1 MFTLEELGWSSL
13 FEKAFEPYSDK
24 GYTVGRVALEYQ
36 KIYRVYTQDDEL
48 LAEVTGRVRH
58 QAQGREDFP
67 AVGDWVVLTMLAQEK
82 RASIHAI
89 LPRKSKFSRKVA
101 GPNSEEQII
110 ATNIDTVFLVQ
121 GLDRNYNLRRIE
133 RYLIMAWE
141 SGASPVI
148 ILSKADL
155 CDDIEQKVSEV
166 EEVALGVP
174 VHAVSSKTDKGLEQ
188 LSGYIG
194 RGLTIAFLGSSGVG
208 KSTLINRLI
217 GKDVQKVQEV
227 RESDSKG
234 RHTTTHRE
242 LIVLPEGGLLIDTP
256 GMRELQLWDVGE
268 EGLTDVFPDIEA
280 LAAECY
286 FTDCKHES
294 EPNCAVKEA
303 IRRGELEAK
312 RLESFKK
319 IEKELEY
326 LDSREDPKLN
336 LARKGREK
344 KAHRTYKSIK
354 NQKKKLKE

>member
-1 MFTLEELGWSSL
+1 MFTLEELGWGPL
-13 FEKAFEPYSDK
+13 FEEAFEPYREKD
-24 GYTVGRVALEYQ
+24 YTVGRVALEYQ
-36 KIYRVYTQDDEL
+36 KIYRVYTEDGEL

-58 QAQGREDFP
+58 QAQAREDFP
-67 AVGDWVVLTMLAQEK
+67 AVGDWVVLTMLPQEK

-155 CDDIEQKVSEV
+155 CEDVGEKVSEV
-166 EEVALGVP
+166 ESVALDVP
-174 VHAVSSKTDKGLEQ
+174 IHVVSSKLSQGLEQ
-188 LSGYIG
+188 LNRYIG
-194 RGLTIAFLGSSGVG
+194 AGLTVAFLGSSGVG

-217 GKDVQKVQEV
+217 GRDVQKVQEV

-268 EGLTDVFPDIEA
+268 GLSDVFPDIEA
-280 LAAECY
+280 LAAGCY

-303 IRRGELEAK
+303 IRRGEIEPK
-312 RLESFKK
+312 RLENFKK
-319 IEKELEY
+319 IGKELEH
-326 LDSREDPKLN
+326 LDSREDQKIS

-344 KAHRTYKSIK
+344 KANKLYRSIK
-354 NQKKKLKE
+354 NAKKNRR